1 MASRRRSRESALQM
15 LYQWDVGGGSADK
28 VVADYF
34 DHLAQDKPQP
44 VDRFAEQLF
53 RSAVEDIEGLDEI
66 IQRHARHWS
75 PDRMSKVVRHLL
87 RLAIGELRASQTPHR
102 VVIDEALE
110 IGKRF
115 AGEKSTGFLNGVLE
129 AARKEICGSRNAAES
144 PSR

>member
-1 MASRRRSRESALQM
+1 MPSRRRSRESALQM
-15 LYQWDVGGGSADK
+15 LYQWDVGGGSVDK

-34 DHLAQDKPQP
+34 DHLSEDEPQP

-53 RSAVEDIEGLDEI
+53 RSAAEDIEGVDEI
-66 IQRHARHWS
+66 IQRHAKHWS
-75 PDRMSKVVRHLL
+75 PERMSKVVRHLL
-87 RLAIGELRASQTPHR
+87 RLAIGELKASQTPHQ

-129 AARKEICGSRNAAES
+129 AARKEICGSGSAAA
-144 PSR
+144 SRSR

>member
-15 LYQWDVGGGSADK
+15 LYQWDVGGGSVDK

-34 DHLAQDKPQP
+34 DHLSQDKPQP
-44 VDRFAEQLF
+44 VDPFAEQLF
-53 RSAVEDIEGLDEI
+53 RAAVEDIEGLDEI
-66 IQRHARHWS
+66 IQRHAKRWS

-115 AGEKSTGFLNGVLE
+115 AGEKSIGFLNGVLE